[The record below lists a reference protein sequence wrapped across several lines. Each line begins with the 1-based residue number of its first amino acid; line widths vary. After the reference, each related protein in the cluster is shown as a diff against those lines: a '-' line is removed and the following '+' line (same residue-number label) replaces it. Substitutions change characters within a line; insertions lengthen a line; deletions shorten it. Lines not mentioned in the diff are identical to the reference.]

1 MSDKLTPMMAQYHA
15 IKAEHPN
22 EILFFRLGDFYEMF
36 FDDALLVSRELELT
50 LTGRAAG
57 NKERAPMC
65 GVPFHSADIYIQRLI
80 KKGYRVAIC
89 EQLEDPKETKG
100 IVERGV
106 IRIITPGTVL
116 LENSV
121 EERQRNYLA
130 YICGRKK
137 EVAVTLAEVST
148 GECRWGLFDS
158 TVEARLYDL
167 LHTYAPSEIIID
179 LPEETA
185 ETVRARLAQI
195 LPEALLVRTNPAEP
209 VRETGYGGIAAADLP
224 ENETVRKAL
233 AGMFAFLADM
243 LKSEAGHITQL
254 LPLQEDSHMFLDYD
268 CLRHLEITQNLRD
281 GGRRGT
287 LLELVDATMTA
298 MGGRL
303 LSRWLQAPLT
313 DIAAIEE
320 RQDAVAAALARDRVK
335 NRLREELGSVFDLE
349 RILTRVEMQQATPKD
364 LVALRESLAVLPGLR
379 EEMGELAAARWQR
392 LAERTEE
399 HRDIYE
405 LLARGIAENAGLQR
419 DGNYIRDGYDA
430 ELDELRLLVRDNR
443 RWLADLEAHEKE
455 QAGVKL
461 KIGFNNVFGYYFE
474 VPRSQSEQVPEYFV
488 RKQTLANSER
498 YITPELKEFE
508 VRVLHAQ
515 DEIVRL
521 EAKLYREICDKI
533 RPVLPQLQRTARQ
546 LAEADVLLSLAET
559 AQKRRYVRPSWNKRR
574 RIEIRDGRHPM
585 LAAAMKNEVF
595 VPNDTVLD
603 YDGCR
608 MMLITGP
615 NMAGKSTYMR
625 QVAVLMLLAQVGSY
639 IPAREASL
647 CAVHRIFTRIGASD
661 DIGGG
666 RSTFMVE
673 MAEVSHI
680 LREADE
686 NSLVLLDEIG
696 RGTSTY
702 DGMSIAGAV
711 VAYIMEQVGAFA
723 LFATHY
729 HELTELAEQYPQLEN
744 FTVAVKENRGD
755 IVFLRRI
762 IPGRANRSYGIHVA
776 KLAGIPAPVLAR
788 AEKTLA
794 ELEAGQRPTGP
805 AAAEPQ
811 SGLEDLF
818 TASLWEELA
827 SLDVFSLTPL
837 EAMEVLLHLSNAA
850 KERKGL

>member
-36 FDDALLVSRELELT
+36 FDDALLASKELELT

-116 LENSV
+116 SENSV

-130 YICGRKK
+130 YICGRNK

-148 GECRWGLFDS
+148 GECRWGLFES
-158 TVEARLYDL
+158 TIEARLYDI
-167 LHTYAPSEIIID
+167 LHTYAPSEVIID
-179 LPEETA
+179 LPA
-185 ETVRARLAQI
+185 EPAEAVRARLAQL
-195 LPEALLVRTNPAEP
+195 LPEALLVRTNPETQAAL
-209 VRETGYGGIAAADLP
+209 RESGYGGIAAADLP
-224 ENETVRKAL
+224 ENTTVRKAL
-233 AGMFAFLADM
+233 AGMFAFLAEM

-254 LPLQEDSHMFLDYD
+254 LPLQEESHMFLDYD

-313 DIAAIEE
+313 DVAAITA
-320 RQDAVAAALARDRVK
+320 RQDAVAAALAQDRVK

-349 RILTRVEMQQATPKD
+349 RILTRVEMQQAAPKD

-379 EEMGELAAARWQR
+379 EQMGSLDAALWRH
-392 LAERTEE
+392 LAERTAE
-399 HRDIYE
+399 HREVYE
-405 LLARGIAENAGLQR
+405 LLARGIAETAGLQR
-419 DGNYIRDGYDA
+419 DGNYIRDGYNA

-443 RWLADLEAHEKE
+443 RWLEELEAREKE

-474 VPRSQSEQVPEYFV
+474 VPRSQAEQVPEYFV

-515 DEIVRL
+515 EEIVRL
-521 EAKLYREICDKI
+521 EARLYREIRESI
-533 RPVLPQLQRTARQ
+533 RPALPQLQRTAQQ

-559 AQKRRYVRPSWNKRR
+559 AQKQRYVRPSWNTRR

-603 YDGCR
+603 YDNCR

-680 LREADE
+680 LREADQ

-711 VAYIMEQVGAFA
+711 VAYIMEKIGAFA

-729 HELTELAEQYPQLEN
+729 HELTDLAEQYPQLEN

-762 IPGRANRSYGIHVA
+762 VPGRANRSYGIHVA

-794 ELEAGQRPTGP
+794 ELEAGQHAYVP
-805 AAAEPQ
+805 AQEPSAQ
-811 SGLEDLF
+811 GDLF
-818 TASLWEELA
+818 TESIWEELA
-827 SLDVFSLTPL
+827 SLDVVSLTPL
-837 EAMEVLLHLSNAA
+837 EAMEVLFRLNGEA